1 MTPYIFCEPFAG
13 SAAVTYF
20 LLGAKPPISYL
31 GSKSGYA
38 PTIAACLGLSPRQRP
53 AGIVLGEVGP
63 MAAVH
68 AVLGGATGSAAEVA
82 GMALVAGW
90 SFRGGKDDTTFDPS
104 RAIPDPDG
112 KRRALTLEG
121 LAGRS
126 AALPHPRAAEV
137 AAIIRG
143 WAGEE
148 PRLLWERLRRE
159 GWPSLMP
166 VPGGRWLGPE
176 GVGEVARWVWSASQ
190 SHRPAQPESGLYV
203 RTSGAQNVDT
213 LTTAARLAALPPF
226 PPLAVWQGSADA
238 LALPNDLSGWVVYL
252 DPPYLGDGSRKIT
265 GYPHGTCSRETVVR
279 LARAWSERGATVAIS
294 ECVGLAGDLGAG
306 WHEVEI
312 THGRRGQ
319 KRTFSVQK
327 AEWLTMNRPSQH
339 VSHRGEGTFDDWLLW
354 AQSNTEQGERLH
366 A

>member
-1 MTPYIFCEPFAG
+1 M
-13 SAAVTYF
+13 TYF

-53 AGIVLGEVGP
+53 AGIVLGEIGP

-90 SFRGGKDDTTFDPS
+90 SFRGGVGTNFDPS

-112 KRRALTLEG
+112 KRGALTLEG
-121 LAGRS
+121 LAARS

-148 PRLLWERLRRE
+148 PRPLWERLRRE

-166 VPGGRWLGPE
+166 VPGGRWLGPQ
-176 GVGEVARWVWSASQ
+176 GVEEVARLLGEAWLSYGQ
-190 SHRPAQPESGLYV
+190 EN
-203 RTSGAQNVDT
+203 GAGFRA
-213 LTTAARLAALPPF
+213 TAGGQWPDRAPDVGTVAKRCAALPTF

-238 LALPNDLSGWVVYL
+238 LALPADLSGWVVYA

-279 LARAWSERGATVAIS
+279 LAREWSERGATVAIS

-312 THGRRGQ
+312 THGRKGQ
-319 KRTFSVQK
+319 KRTFSVQN
-327 AEWLTMNRPSQH
+327 AEVLTMNRPPQH
-339 VSHRGEGTFDDWLLW
+339 APHRGQVTLFGG
-354 AQSNTEQGERLH
+354 A
-366 A
+366 

>member
-1 MTPYIFCEPFAG
+1 MRPYIFCEPFAG
-13 SAAVTYF
+13 SAAMTYF

-31 GSKSGYA
+31 GSKTGFA

-53 AGIVLGEVGP
+53 AGIVLGEIGP

-68 AVLGGATGSAAEVA
+68 AVLGGAVGSAAEVA
-82 GMALVAGW
+82 GMMGEAWLSYGQENGAG
-90 SFRGGKDDTTFDPS
+90 FRTTAGGQWPDRPPEVSTVGS
-104 RAIPDPDG
+104 RI
-112 KRRALTLEG
+112 
-121 LAGRS
+121 

-148 PRLLWERLRRE
+148 PRPLWERLRRE

-166 VPGGRWLGPE
+166 VPGGRWLGPQ
-176 GVGEVARWVWSASQ
+176 GVEEVARLLWCGVRSYK
-190 SHRPAQPESGLYV
+190 RGQPESGFKAADFPDGDNHHG
-203 RTSGAQNVDT
+203 GAENQPDSPAPAVET
-213 LTTAARLAALPPF
+213 LPATF

-238 LALPNDLSGWVVYL
+238 LALPSDLSGWVVYA

-279 LARAWSERGATVAIS
+279 LAREWSERGATVAIS
-294 ECVGLAGDLGAG
+294 ECVGLARELGAG

-312 THGRRGQ
+312 THGRKGQ
-319 KRTFSVQK
+319 KRTFSVQN
-327 AEWLTMNRPSQH
+327 EEILTMNRIPQH
-339 VSHRGEGTFDDWLLW
+339 APHRGQVALFGS
-354 AQSNTEQGERLH
+354 AP
-366 A
+366 

>member
-1 MTPYIFCEPFAG
+1 MKPYIFCEPFAG
-13 SAAVTYF
+13 SAAMTYF

-31 GSKSGYA
+31 GSKTGFA
-38 PTIAACLGLSPRQRP
+38 PTIAACLGLSPRQHP
-53 AGIVLGEVGP
+53 AGIVLGEIGP

-68 AVLGGATGSAAEVA
+68 AVLGGASGSAAEVA
-82 GMALVAGW
+82 GMMGEAWLSYGQENGAG
-90 SFRGGKDDTTFDPS
+90 FRATAGGQWPDRPPEVSTVGS
-104 RAIPDPDG
+104 RV
-112 KRRALTLEG
+112 
-121 LAGRS
+121 

-148 PRLLWERLRRE
+148 PRPLWERLRRD

-166 VPGGRWLGPE
+166 VPGGRWLGPQ
-176 GVGEVARWVWSASQ
+176 GVEEVARLIHCSMLSYVKDGAMSSYSEAAGTGIRYVDKTGREDIWRPTTPNVSAS
-190 SHRPAQPESGLYV
+190 RI
-203 RTSGAQNVDT
+203 
-213 LTTAARLAALPPF
+213 AALPTF

-306 WHEVEI
+306 WHEVDI
-312 THGRRGQ
+312 THGRKGQ
-319 KRTFSVQK
+319 KRSFSVQQS
-327 AEWLTMNRPSQH
+327 EVLTMNRPPQH
-339 VSHRGEGTFDDWLLW
+339 APHRGQVALFGS
-354 AQSNTEQGERLH
+354 AP
-366 A
+366 